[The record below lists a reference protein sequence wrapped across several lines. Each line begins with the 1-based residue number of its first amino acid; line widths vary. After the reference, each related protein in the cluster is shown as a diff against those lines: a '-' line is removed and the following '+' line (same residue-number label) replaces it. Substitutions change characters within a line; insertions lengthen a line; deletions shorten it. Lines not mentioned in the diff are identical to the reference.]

1 MIGASVSSPSR
12 AGMIVVSAVP
22 SGPPAPSGMVPG
34 IVPRAVPRSPRAVPG
49 IVPRIPSEAPA
60 PAADR
65 EAGPP
70 RTVPAPVPRIA
81 VDHRS
86 PRSEHRRNVLGF
98 DPHLV
103 ARDHDVVERRIIG
116 RSVAERAAVTRVE
129 VARRHLVARRL
140 EAAQTARIGAFV
152 VVGQH
157 ALIGIRIRSL
167 IFVIVVLGSRGLRL
181 GDLRLPFGPAGF
193 GGSTL
198 RLGLGLLP
206 AGDLRLVMHGVE
218 VVGGISRRSVIC
230 RRAAGQTGGEQD
242 GSDQNSQLFH
252 SAQGYCLR

>member
-1 MIGASVSSPSR
+1 M
-12 AGMIVVSAVP
+12 VVSAVP
-22 SGPPAPSGMVPG
+22 SGPPAPSGP
-34 IVPRAVPRSPRAVPG
+34 VPG
-49 IVPRIPSEAPA
+49 IVPRIPSETPS

-86 PRSEHRRNVLGF
+86 PRAEHRRNVLGLN
-98 DPHLV
+98 PYLV
-103 ARDHDVVERRIIG
+103 ARDHDVVERRIIS
-116 RSVAERAAVTRVE
+116 RSVVERAAVTCVE
-129 VARRHLVARRL
+129 IARRHFIARRL

-157 ALIGIRIRSL
+157 ALVRIRIRSL
-167 IFVIVVLGSRGLRL
+167 VFVIVILGSRGLRL

-206 AGDLRLVMHGVE
+206 AGDLRLVMHGVK
-218 VVGGISRRSVIC
+218 VVGGVPRRGVIC
-230 RRAAGQTGGEQD
+230 RRAAGQTGGQQD
-242 GSDQNSQLFH
+242 GSD
-252 SAQGYCLR
+252 